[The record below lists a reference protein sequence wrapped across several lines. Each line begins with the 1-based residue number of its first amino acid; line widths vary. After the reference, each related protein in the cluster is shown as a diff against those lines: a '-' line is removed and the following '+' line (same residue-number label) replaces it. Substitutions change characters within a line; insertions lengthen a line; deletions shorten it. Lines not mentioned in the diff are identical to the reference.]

1 MQNSKIQNMN
11 KKYHNIA
18 EIILQSYL
26 INNPKAVNLIDKEL
40 GIDISLSG
48 SDFFKEICYFA
59 YGIKKLS
66 LTSSKIAIFAY
77 QSPFWLI
84 ADYAIICSGNI
95 SVPIFHNIS
104 SDNFN
109 YQIANS
115 GCGAIF
121 IDNIDILSD
130 ARFNFSHFE
139 KIIILNQKEN
149 YKELEDIANSNI
161 SNKIITY
168 HNFIADAKNDHQNN
182 HFNYLEFWQRNIA
195 EIQPEQ
201 VASIIYS
208 SGTTSMP
215 KGVLISHKNLV
226 SQIIAT
232 AEVFILEKSD
242 KALSFLPLAHIFEK
256 MVMLYYISCGI
267 EVYFASD
274 IKKVADLLMIV
285 KPNLMT
291 TVPRMLEKLFNKIKQ
306 NGNDKNLISRI
317 IFNNAIN
324 DAIGKD
330 ITNNIRRFDF
340 VRKFKNKIFDLL
352 IYRKIRLK
360 LGGNLRMIIC
370 GGAPLNR
377 ALENFYWNVKVRIF
391 CGYGLTETSPVIA
404 TNHPKLFKIG
414 TVGTIYNCNKVKIAE
429 DGEIL
434 VKGDSVFLGYYNNQE
449 ENEKSFID
457 GWFKTGDL
465 ANIDDYGFV
474 TIIGR
479 KKEVLKTSN
488 GKFIRPNFIEQKFL
502 HRFDFIDYALVV
514 GDNRQFA
521 SILLFIDKLAIVKLS
536 KKLKYEK
543 NKLIISSN
551 KNDLDNFINEFI
563 QSSLLIDY
571 IEKNIEIINAELDHS
586 EQIKKFIVINDEL
599 SIENNQLTPS
609 LKLKRS
615 IVEKHYQMQID
626 NLYQNF

>member
-1 MQNSKIQNMN
+1 
-11 KKYHNIA
+11 
-18 EIILQSYL
+18 
-26 INNPKAVNLIDKEL
+26 
-40 GIDISLSG
+40 
-48 SDFFKEICYFA
+48 
-59 YGIKKLS
+59 
-66 LTSSKIAIFAY
+66 
-77 QSPFWLI
+77 
-84 ADYAIICSGNI
+84 
-95 SVPIFHNIS
+95 
-104 SDNFN
+104 
-109 YQIANS
+109 
-115 GCGAIF
+115 
-121 IDNIDILSD
+121 
-130 ARFNFSHFE
+130 
-139 KIIILNQKEN
+139 
-149 YKELEDIANSNI
+149 
-161 SNKIITY
+161 
-168 HNFIADAKNDHQNN
+168 
-182 HFNYLEFWQRNIA
+182 
-195 EIQPEQ
+195 
-201 VASIIYS
+201 
-208 SGTTSMP
+208 
-215 KGVLISHKNLV
+215 
-226 SQIIAT
+226 
-232 AEVFILEKSD
+232 
-242 KALSFLPLAHIFEK
+242 
-256 MVMLYYISCGI
+256 
-267 EVYFASD
+267 
-274 IKKVADLLMIV
+274 
-285 KPNLMT
+285 
-291 TVPRMLEKLFNKIKQ
+291 
-306 NGNDKNLISRI
+306 
-317 IFNNAIN
+317 
-324 DAIGKD
+324 
-330 ITNNIRRFDF
+330 
-340 VRKFKNKIFDLL
+340 
-352 IYRKIRLK
+352 
-360 LGGNLRMIIC
+360 MIIC

-474 TIIGR
+474 AIIGR

-502 HRFDFIDYALVV
+502 HRFDFIDYALVI

-543 NKLIISSN
+543 NKLIISGN